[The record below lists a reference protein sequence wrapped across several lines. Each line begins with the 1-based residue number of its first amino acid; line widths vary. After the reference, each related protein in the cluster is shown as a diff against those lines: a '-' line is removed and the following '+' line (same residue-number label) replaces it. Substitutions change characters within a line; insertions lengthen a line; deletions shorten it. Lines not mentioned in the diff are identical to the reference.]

1 MTSREKNQSSKEI
14 AKMKIESQQMQT
26 DKEIGARLLLSRE
39 EAIKALMDS
48 ANSNIIETKAE
59 VIE

>member
-1 MTSREKNQSSKEI
+1 
-14 AKMKIESQQMQT
+14 MQT